1 MALTQNKRTKTVAH
15 INYKQSVINF
25 TGKGQS
31 MATIGEHLHS
41 VATRADEAMARVEAE
56 PLNVADYIESNEW
69 KSIREYIKKIANRT
83 DD

>member
-41 VATRADEAMARVEAE
+41 VATRADEAMARGEAE

>member
-1 MALTQNKRTKTVAH
+1 MAH

>member
-1 MALTQNKRTKTVAH
+1 
-15 INYKQSVINF
+15 
-25 TGKGQS
+25 

>member
-1 MALTQNKRTKTVAH
+1 
-15 INYKQSVINF
+15 
-25 TGKGQS
+25 

-69 KSIREYIKKIANRT
+69 KSIREYIKTYQPFTQWVSPDVARYIQRHGLYQMS
-83 DD
+83 